1 MGRSQQYRMYYIQK
15 KIEIHYGY
23 EDVNQ
28 RKLKVKQSPSTLKDV
43 RNVSLP
49 IKPGEN
55 ARRK

>member
-1 MGRSQQYRMYYIQK
+1 MHYIQK
-15 KIEIHYGY
+15 KTEIHCGY

-49 IKPGEN
+49 IKLGEN